1 MIKVS
6 VFVFYTNE
14 GASMN
19 GRVYTGR
26 NQDLIDS
33 LNEDIKSSVTIKI
46 IVSFIMESGVK
57 LIEESIASA
66 IRSGAKIEILS
77 GTYLGITEPAA
88 LYRLKGLLQDSG
100 EIRIFKGKNSF
111 HPKGYYIE
119 GDKGRRVY
127 VGSSNISQMGLVK
140 GLEWNYIIEEKYDCE
155 SLERFESAFDVLFE
169 EESEEM
175 NMDFLRNYSANWRKT
190 LYTKEVEPDGGNSD
204 ATLPDQYEPRGIQ
217 VEALYELESSRR
229 EGVEKGIVIS
239 ATGTGKTLISAFDAK
254 QFGATKVLYIAHREE
269 ILKQALE
276 SFQNVH
282 PNKTMTIFNG
292 NNKFYDADFIFA
304 SVQTLSRDEYLT
316 PGYFASN
323 QFEYLIV
330 DEFHHAAA
338 DSYRRILDYFR
349 PQFLLGL
356 TATPYRMDNQDIL
369 ALCENNIIY
378 ELNLYTAINRDVL
391 CPYRYLGVYDLVDYS
406 GLKLVN
412 GKYATDD
419 LEKIYRLHERTEEVY
434 NKYRDYAGEYTIGF
448 CASIRHADE
457 MAEYFRGK
465 GVRAEAVHSQIED
478 NKSGR
483 EKLLEEFKEKKI
495 SVLFAVDIFNEGVDI
510 PEIDTV
516 MFLRPTE
523 SYVVFLQQLG
533 RGLRKHQNKSK
544 LTVID
549 FIGNYKRAHYK
560 PLLLAGKNP
569 MLAERIHIEPDNL
582 LYPEGCQVTFDLRVI
597 DLFREMRKRD
607 PLKERIKDEFYRLKN
622 ELGSRP
628 SRDNIYA
635 GSDIDHR
642 EFMKEGYLKYLYGL
656 RELTEVE
663 EGWSGTDIEKFLRK
677 LEKTAMSR
685 SYKLPVLLALIEGK
699 GTVSYDELGES
710 IMEFY
715 IASKRRS
722 MDLEFSNG
730 NEKWKTWNKENYL
743 AKALSM
749 PVRVL
754 SDKLV
759 INDKEKRI
767 IRFPDYILEV
777 WSDDLK
783 LHLLD
788 ILSMR
793 EKVYYT
799 RSYLKR

>member
-1 MIKVS
+1 MRS
-6 VFVFYTNE
+6 
-14 GASMN
+14 
-19 GRVYTGR
+19 RVYTGR

-33 LNEDIKSSVTIKI
+33 LNEDIDGAGTIKI

-57 LIEESIASA
+57 LLEESLKTALH
-66 IRSGAKIEILS
+66 RGAKVQIIT

-88 LYRLKGLLQDSG
+88 LYRLKSLLRDRG
-100 EIRIFKGKNSF
+100 EIRIFKGENSF
-111 HPKGYYIE
+111 HPKGYFIE

-127 VGSSNISQMGLVK
+127 VGSSNISKMGLVK

-155 SLERFESAFDVLFE
+155 SLERFESAFDALFQK
-169 EESEEM
+169 ESEEM
-175 NMDFLRNYSANWRKT
+175 DMGFLRNYSTNWRRT
-190 LYTKEVEPDGGNSD
+190 SYTKEVEPDVGSSD
-204 ATLPDQYEPRGIQ
+204 ATLLNQYEPRGIQ

-229 EGVEKGIVIS
+229 DGLEKGIVIS
-239 ATGTGKTLISAFDAK
+239 ATGTGKTLISAFDVK
-254 QFGATKVLYIAHREE
+254 QFGASKVLYIAHREE

-282 PNKTMTIFNG
+282 PNKKMAIFNG
-292 NNKFYDADFIFA
+292 NNKSYDADYIFA
-304 SVQTLSRDEYLT
+304 SVQTLSRVEYLA
-316 PGYFASN
+316 PGYFGSN

-338 DSYRRILDYFR
+338 DSYRRILDYFK

-412 GKYATDD
+412 GNYATND

-434 NKYRDYAGEYTIGF
+434 KKYRDYAGEYTIGF
-448 CASIRHADE
+448 CASISHADE
-457 MAEYFRGK
+457 MAEYFRSK

-478 NKSGR
+478 DRFRR
-483 EKLLEEFKEKKI
+483 EKIVEEFKERKI

-533 RGLRKHQNKSK
+533 RGLRKHQNKTK

-569 MLAERIHIEPDNL
+569 MVAERITVEPDNL
-582 LYPEGCQVTFDLRVI
+582 QYPEGCQVTFDLRVI

-607 PLKERIKDEFYRLKN
+607 PLIERMKDEYFRLKN
-622 ELGSRP
+622 ELGNRP
-628 SRDNIYA
+628 SRENIYE

-642 EFMKEGYLKYLYGL
+642 EFMKEGYLKYLYAL

-663 EGWSGTDIEKFLRK
+663 EGWSGTDIERFLSK

-699 GTVSYDELGES
+699 GTVSYDDLGETF
-710 IMEFY
+710 MEFY
-715 IASKRRS
+715 KVSKRRS
-722 MDLEFSNG
+722 MDLELSNG
-730 NEKWKTWNKENYL
+730 NEKWKSWNKENYL
-743 AKALSM
+743 EKALSM

-754 SDKLV
+754 SDKL
-759 INDKEKRI
+759 IMNDKKNKA
-767 IRFPDYILEV
+767 IRFPDYILEA
-777 WSDDLK
+777 WNEDLK
-783 LHLLD
+783 VHLLD

-793 EKVYYT
+793 EKVYYS